1 MSIFVI
7 WVDREHAKLF
17 QFSNEKMERKNL
29 QARHQDHHTHPLDH
43 LDQKKQENAFFSS
56 ITENLAEASRILIL
70 GPGVAK
76 HHFQTY
82 LLEHQP
88 ALAKRIVGCE
98 TVDHPTDPQIVAIAR
113 KFFNME
119 SNVSSA

>member
-17 QFSNEKMERKNL
+17 QFSNEKMERKTL
-29 QARHQDHHTHPLDH
+29 QARHHDHHTHQHDQ
-43 LDQKKQENAFFSS
+43 LDQKQQESAFFSLVVES
-56 ITENLAEASRILIL
+56 LSEASRILIL

-82 LLEHQP
+82 LMEHQP
-88 ALAKRIVGCE
+88 ALAKKIVGCE
-98 TVDHPTDPQIVAIAR
+98 TVDHPTDPQIVALAR
-113 KFFNME
+113 KFFNMD
-119 SNVSSA
+119 SVASSA